1 VDRASTSSKASAMD
15 AIDAIDL
22 AVTPVNQEPVHRDID
37 HSAVNMVTS
46 YIGSHQCQALVASS
60 NLKFQC
66 LIKRIDP

>member
-1 VDRASTSSKASAMD
+1 MDRASTSSKASAM
-15 AIDAIDL
+15 DAIDL